1 MAKAKSEKATQET
14 VKRSPLE
21 AFIHHQGRALEET
34 GKAFASLLPK
44 DFRTHVGNA
53 LEEGKAGLEVVADA
67 MIDGVQC
74 TLDKLH
80 TSKPADEPGKDKVK
94 VDVD

>member
-1 MAKAKSEKATQET
+1 MAKAKTEKTTQEA
-14 VKRSPLE
+14 VKQSPLE
-21 AFIHHQGRALEET
+21 AFIQHQGRALEET

-53 LEEGKAGLEVVADA
+53 LEESKAGLEIVADA

-80 TSKPADEPGKDKVK
+80 TTKSAEEPGKDKVK

>member
-1 MAKAKSEKATQET
+1 MTKAKSEEPTQEAAS
-14 VKRSPLE
+14 RSPLE

-53 LEEGKAGLEVVADA
+53 LQETKAGAEVVFDA
-67 MIDGVQC
+67 VIDSVQC
-74 TLDKLH
+74 TLDKL
-80 TSKPADEPGKDKVK
+80 SPAHSEEPGKDKIK

>member
-1 MAKAKSEKATQET
+1 
-14 VKRSPLE
+14 LD

-80 TSKPADEPGKDKVK
+80 TTKPADEPGKDKVK

>member
-1 MAKAKSEKATQET
+1 MAKAKSEQATQET
-14 VKRSPLE
+14 VKRTPLE

-44 DFRTHVGNA
+44 DFRTHAGNA
-53 LEEGKAGLEVVADA
+53 LEESKASVEVVVDA
-67 MIDGVQC
+67 VIDSVQC
-74 TLDKLH
+74 TLDKLRV
-80 TSKPADEPGKDKVK
+80 TPADEPGKDKVK